1 MQAFLFTRLL
11 RALVTVFLVLS
22 FAFVILR
29 MSGDPAM
36 MIMSADAPPEALAA
50 FRRAWGLD
58 ASLWEQYGEFF
69 RNLLQGNFGRSMRD
83 GRPAIAHG
91 ASEIALQQI
100 AKELPILLPQRGV
113 QSPGA
118 PEGGERLRGGISRHD
133 HHCRVA
139 RHAQDHERETQY

>member
-58 ASLWEQYGEFF
+58 LSL
-69 RNLLQGNFGRSMRD
+69 
-83 GRPAIAHG
+83 IH
-91 ASEIALQQI
+91 I
-100 AKELPILLPQRGV
+100 
-113 QSPGA
+113 
-118 PEGGERLRGGISRHD
+118 
-133 HHCRVA
+133 
-139 RHAQDHERETQY
+139 